1 MALAILGQQKEN
13 IDQIRIATQKLV
25 KMNSELN
32 QWSLFQII

>member
-32 QWSLFQII
+32 Q